1 MKNKVLIVLVVV
13 LTVMVILALYHAG
26 VYPLRMQKGRNL

>member
-13 LTVMVILALYHAG
+13 LTVMVILALYHES
-26 VYPLRMQKGRNL
+26 VFNFVKL

>member
-26 VYPLRMQKGRNL
+26 VFNSVKLR

>member
-26 VYPLRMQKGRNL
+26 VFKAAPHNC